1 MINKAN
7 LNALKDLLHEWHA
20 TYSFFLT
27 IKDKSQRTEYYLGSL
42 LWIERSIYNYGINI
56 SELDGYEY
64 YNPVIDSRGVENLN
78 DAPWFAVDSD
88 EFAKEHNLKDMKL
101 IAEMYLKRHP
111 LAPIKSKKDFT
122 QSQVS
127 KFMEH
132 LWNHPSYDIKDNP
145 NHISLIQSLHF
156 NKYRGNWL
164 NKRFGKVKNK
174 HFKHFEIQIYRRF
187 TSVRKLIALFVGV
200 DIMTEKGESYSIDVL
215 HPIVIN
221 TFKNSFKQ
229 WFANYQFH
237 SWIKEK
243 PLGENCSGGDNA
255 LMPHIRAVKRSKRDI
270 KELEKQRFFKKKP

>member
-1 MINKAN
+1 MTNKAN

-56 SELDGYEY
+56 SELNGYEY

-111 LAPIKSKKDFT
+111 LTAIKSKKDFT

-145 NHISLIQSLHF
+145 SHILLIQSFHF

-174 HFKHFEIQIYRRF
+174 HFKHF
-187 TSVRKLIALFVGV
+187 
-200 DIMTEKGESYSIDVL
+200 
-215 HPIVIN
+215 
-221 TFKNSFKQ
+221 
-229 WFANYQFH
+229 
-237 SWIKEK
+237 
-243 PLGENCSGGDNA
+243 
-255 LMPHIRAVKRSKRDI
+255 
-270 KELEKQRFFKKKP
+270 